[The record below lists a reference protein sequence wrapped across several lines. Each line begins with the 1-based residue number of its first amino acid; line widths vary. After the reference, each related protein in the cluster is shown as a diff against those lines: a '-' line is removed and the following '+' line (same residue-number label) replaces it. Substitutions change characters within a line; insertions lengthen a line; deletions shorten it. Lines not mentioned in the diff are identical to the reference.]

1 MAKASIKQTSK
12 APWFL
17 GDIQP
22 ERKQWSFGGTNGT
35 GGNLGTSWLNGVF
48 DLYVKEKY
56 KVGLDEL
63 IDNSA
68 VMACVQW
75 VMRAFPEAPCVV
87 AKRKPDRSMGDVVE
101 GHALTELLAL
111 PNPHYSGSLMWQ
123 ATALSLNTD
132 GCAYWL
138 KVRKGG
144 GFGPPA
150 ELWWEPNATCRP
162 VPHPQKFISHYE
174 ILRDREW
181 QPVPREDVVHF
192 RFGLDPRRPWQ
203 GLSPLGA
210 ALREVFTDQEA
221 AMYTA
226 SILKNMGVV
235 GYLVSPAN
243 GDIIT
248 DPDALKRELIAKTTG
263 EHRGEPLVSSD
274 PLSLQQLDTDPQKM
288 QLRDI
293 RKIPEERISSLTGVN
308 RMVAGLGPDPTYA
321 NYEEA
326 REAAYE
332 DNLIPT
338 HRAIA
343 ETLDVQLLPDFE
355 ADSKKRGVYFS
366 YAAVRV
372 LQDDLNDLSTR
383 VTTEYEKGVV
393 LLDEARARLGYD
405 PAPTVDAAAP
415 TIDKMQVRL
424 AAQAGIYTV
433 NEARAEFG
441 LPPIEGGDV
450 PLPVML
456 QGSGMPAEPPDGS
469 EGFSDAPTSDDED
482 VDAVQEQGGSGN
494 KALELKEFTRAQEAI
509 VRRIEATMGKA
520 IGEGYDSIAAHLER

>member
-1 MAKASIKQTSK
+1 MAKASITSNRK
-12 APWFL
+12 SPWFL

-22 ERKQWSFGGTNGT
+22 ERKQWSFGGTGGT

-48 DLYVKEKY
+48 DLYVREKF

-63 IDNSA
+63 IDSSA

-75 VMRAFPEAPCVV
+75 VMRAFPEAPVVV
-87 AKRKPDRSMGDVVE
+87 ARRKPDRTMGDVMPA
-101 GHALTELLAL
+101 HPLTDILAN

-123 ATALSLNTD
+123 ATALSLNLD
-132 GCAYWL
+132 GYAYWL
-138 KVRKGG
+138 KARKGG
-144 GFGPPA
+144 GRGPTA
-150 ELWWEPNATCRP
+150 ELWYEPNATCRP
-162 VPHPQKFISHYE
+162 VHHPEKFISHYE

-181 QPVPREDVVHF
+181 QRIEREDVVHF

-203 GLSPLGA
+203 GISPLGS
-210 ALREVFTDQEA
+210 ALREIFTDQEA
-221 AMYTA
+221 AIYTA
-226 SILKNMGVV
+226 SLLKNMGVV
-235 GYLVSPAN
+235 GWLVSPAA
-243 GDIIT
+243 GDIIQN
-248 DPDALKRELIAKTTG
+248 PDDLKRELIAKTTG
-263 EHRGEPLVSSD
+263 DHRGEPLVSSD
-274 PLSLQQLDTDPQKM
+274 PLNLQQLDTDPQKM

-293 RKIPEERISSLTGVN
+293 RKIPEERVSSLLGVN

-343 ETLDVQLLPDFE
+343 ETLDVQLLPEFSDN
-355 ADSKKRGVYFS
+355 KKQGVYFS
-366 YAAVRV
+366 YASVRV
-372 LQDDLNDLSTR
+372 LQDDLNELSTR
-383 VTTEYEKGVV
+383 ITNEYVNGVL
-393 LLDEARARLGYD
+393 LLDEARGRLGYD
-405 PAPTVDAAAP
+405 PAPPVTGAAP

-456 QGSGMPAEPPDGS
+456 QGSGMPAEPPDDA
-469 EGFSDAPTSDDED
+469 EGFSDAPTGDD
-482 VDAVQEQGGSGN
+482 AEQGDGGS

-520 IGEGYDSIAAHLER
+520 IGNGYDSIAAHVEK